1 MSELYKLSAK
11 TIVALIKNKEI
22 QPFEVIEALIGLSD
36 KLDHKLRVWE
46 TFDPEIARS
55 NSKSTSKFI
64 GEYADNYALLGV
76 PIGIKD
82 IIYTK
87 DQLTTFGS
95 KIYSGFK
102 PKYDAAVVSLL
113 KQAGGVIMGKTVT
126 TEFAYMDPP
135 PTLNP
140 WDSEC
145 TPGGSSSGSAVG
157 VSSGMFPI
165 ALGTQTAGSVVRP
178 ASYNGVVGFKPT
190 FGLISRYGIMPFAW
204 SLDTAG
210 VFGRWV
216 DDVIMVFGQLAKYD
230 KRDSSS
236 VGISG
241 GINICSKTPKR
252 IGIMPELIG
261 MADHETRNDFLKII
275 DKLSDDGVNIVEIDS
290 GVAIEDLLHAH
301 KVVMSSEVASLHKD
315 KYESQCNNYGDNIR
329 NLIEMGMVTSS
340 AHYIKSQR
348 VRNKFVSAMKN
359 QFSRVDIVL
368 TPTTPKPAPR
378 DLTGTGDPAF
388 QIPWTT
394 GGFPSITIPTS
405 LSRQRLPI
413 GTQIIANQFDDW
425 LLLSYSKQFQE
436 EYGNNDR
443 PFKI

>member
-1 MSELYKLSAK
+1 MDKLYELSAK
-11 TIVALIKNKEI
+11 TIIDLIQKK
-22 QPFEVIEALIGLSD
+22 QLRPVEVMESFIELSHHLD
-36 KLDHKLRVWE
+36 PKLKVWE
-46 TFDPEIARS
+46 TFDPQLARD
-55 NSKSTSKFI
+55 NSKMAEKFI
-64 GEYADNYALLGV
+64 GKDSSRYTLLGI

-95 KIYSGFK
+95 KVYSQFV
-102 PKYDAAVVSLL
+102 PKYDATVVQLL
-113 KQAGGVIMGKTVT
+113 KHAGGVIMGKTVT

-157 VSSGMFPI
+157 VASGIFPI

-204 SLDTAG
+204 SLDTVG

-216 DDVIMVFGQLAKYD
+216 DDVIMLFEQLAKFD

-236 VGISG
+236 AEIIRGDTHKRI
-241 GINICSKTPKR
+241 PRR
-252 IGIMPELIG
+252 IGIMPELIEL
-261 MADHETRNDFLKII
+261 ADDETRDSFSRII
-275 DKLSDDGVNIVEIDS
+275 NKLANEGVRIVEIDS
-290 GVAIEDLLHAH
+290 GVDIHDLLHAH
-301 KVVMSSEVASLHKD
+301 RTVMSSEVASLHKD
-315 KYESQCNNYGDNIR
+315 IFKSEFDNYGANIR
-329 NLIEMGMVTSS
+329 NLIEIGMVTSS
-340 AHYIKSQR
+340 VHYIKSQR
-348 VRNKFVSAMKN
+348 LRNKFVSGMKKE
-359 QFSRVDIVL
+359 FSKVDVIL
-368 TPTTPKPAPR
+368 TPSTPKPAPR
-378 DLTGTGDPAF
+378 DLTGTGDPVF

-405 LSRQRLPI
+405 LSSDRLPI
-413 GTQIIANQFDDW
+413 GTQIVSNQFDDW
-425 LLLSYSKQFQE
+425 LVLSYAKQFQE
-436 EYGNNDR
+436 VYGNNER
-443 PFKI
+443 PFEI

>member
-1 MSELYKLSAK
+1 MRELHELSAK
-11 TIVALIKNKEI
+11 KIVSLIKKKELR
-22 QPFEVIEALIGLSD
+22 PLEVMESFIGLSD

-46 TFDPEIARS
+46 TFDPEVAKS
-55 NSKSTSKFI
+55 NAKLSEKLI
-64 GEYADNYALLGV
+64 GQDLDRYPLLGV

-95 KIYSGFK
+95 KIYSRFK
-102 PKYDAAVVSLL
+102 PEYDASVVSLL

-140 WDSEC
+140 WDFQC

-157 VSSGMFPI
+157 VASGLFPV

-190 FGLISRYGIMPFAW
+190 FGIISRYGIMPFAW

-210 VFGRWV
+210 IFGRWV
-216 DDVIMVFGQLAKYD
+216 DDIIIVFDELARYD

-236 VGISG
+236 VEITSPGE
-241 GINICSKTPKR
+241 ICKRKPKT
-252 IGIMPELIG
+252 IGIIPELIS
-261 MADHETRNDFLKII
+261 MSDDETRKNFFKLINNFENDGISI
-275 DKLSDDGVNIVEIDS
+275 NEIDT
-290 GVAIEDLLHAH
+290 GVKFEDLLHAH
-301 KVVMSSEVASLHKD
+301 KTVMSSEVASLHQGMFK
-315 KYESQCNNYGDNIR
+315 SQYGNYGKNIR
-329 NLIEMGMVTSS
+329 NLIETGMITPSI
-340 AHYIKSQR
+340 HYIKSQR
-348 VRNKFVSAMKN
+348 LRSKFVFSIKN
-359 QFSRVDIVL
+359 QFAEVDAII

-378 DLTGTGDPAF
+378 DLNGTGDPAF

-394 GGFPSITIPTS
+394 GGFPSITIPTFIS
-405 LSRQRLPI
+405 KDRLPI
-413 GTQIIANQFDDW
+413 GTQIISNQFDDW
-425 LLLSYSKQFQE
+425 LLLSYSKWFQE
-436 EYGNNDR
+436 EYGDNTR
-443 PFKI
+443 PF